1 MNTLVGRHLAGLAA
15 LGAALTLAA
24 YGAAAAST
32 PILTATAV
40 HITDHPAFVKAVVDF
55 SGATLAGNNVRASDP
70 GPADGTANLLV
81 SYASVASR
89 VPVRTAHGV
98 SVHVVEV
105 PYGLSVGIG
114 ALPGAFKYLSYSV
127 TGGDQLVVDLWKS
140 TFAPAGDIPRGKGNC
155 LTLSGVRAT
164 PGTVTARGTA
174 HGLFENQL
182 RPVLRDSFGHV
193 LATRAVAISRRWSVA
208 VHYTA
213 PQGQSASFEAAASSA
228 KDGALAC
235 LVQKAFALPASN
247 PRANLSLVYRA
258 YADVNGDGRP
268 DLVTLRH
275 VDASKGKLTVMLARG
290 GRLSVTTPSDAV
302 WVPGL
307 VAAGNVDGHSG
318 EELFVDV
325 THVTTAESISIYTYW
340 QAHLVKAGTLSA
352 YGYDYGILYGLTC
365 SAKGARHFITE
376 HDFNLKFGTDRWMRQ
391 DAVYVWQGAMLKRF
405 ARHAATLIKGQP
417 SPTLVGVRCGHPL

>member
-24 YGAAAAST
+24 YGASAAST
-32 PILTATAV
+32 PTVTATAV
-40 HITDHPAFVKAVVDF
+40 HITDHPAFVQAVVDF
-55 SGATLAGNNVRASDP
+55 SGAAVAGNHVQATDP
-70 GPADGTANLLV
+70 GPADGTANVLV
-81 SYASVASR
+81 SYPSVASR

-98 SVHVVEV
+98 SVRVVEV
-105 PYGLSVGIG
+105 PSGLSVGIG
-114 ALPGAFKYLSYSV
+114 ALPGAFKYLSHNV

-140 TFAPAGDIPRGKGNC
+140 TFAPAGDITRGTDNC
-155 LTLSGVRAT
+155 LTLNGVRAT

-174 HGLFENQL
+174 HGLFENHF
-182 RPVLRDSFGHV
+182 RAVLPDFFGHV
-193 LATRAVAISRRWSVA
+193 LTTRAVTASGRWSVA

-213 PQGQSASFEAAASSA
+213 PQGQGASFEAAASSA

-247 PRANLSLVYRA
+247 ARANLSLVYRA

-275 VDASKGKLTVMLARG
+275 VSASKGKLTVMLAGG
-290 GRLSVTTPSDAV
+290 GRLSVTTPSDAA
-302 WVPGL
+302 WLPAL
-307 VAAGNVDGHSG
+307 VAAGNVDGRPG

-340 QAHLVKAGTLSA
+340 QGHLVKAGTLSA

-365 SAKGARHFITE
+365 SAKSTRHFTIE
-376 HDFNLKFGTDRWMRQ
+376 HDFYLKFGTDRWMRQ
-391 DAVYVWQGAMLKRF
+391 DAVYLWQGATLRRF

-417 SPTLVGVRCGHPL
+417 SPTLVGVQCGHPL

>member
-1 MNTLVGRHLAGLAA
+1 MNTLLGRHLAGMAA

-24 YGAAAAST
+24 YGASAAST
-32 PILTATAV
+32 PSLTATAV
-40 HITDHPAFVKAVVDF
+40 NITDHPAFVQAVVDF
-55 SGATLAGNNVRASDP
+55 SGAAVAGNHVQATDP
-70 GPADGTANLLV
+70 GPADGTPNVLV
-81 SYASVASR
+81 SYPSVASR
-89 VPVRTAHGV
+89 VPARTAHGV
-98 SVHVVEV
+98 SVRVVEV
-105 PYGLSVGIG
+105 PHGLSVGLG
-114 ALPGAFKYLSYSV
+114 ALPGTFKYLSYSV
-127 TGGDQLVVDLWKS
+127 TGGGQLVVDLWKS

-174 HGLFENQL
+174 HGLFENQF
-182 RPVLRDSFGHV
+182 RAVLRDSSGHV
-193 LATRAVAISRRWSVA
+193 LATRTVTVSGHWSVA

-213 PQGQSASFEAAASSA
+213 PQGQGASFEAAASSA

-235 LVQKAFALPASN
+235 LVQKALALPTSN
-247 PRANLSLVYRA
+247 PRANLSVVYRA
-258 YADVNGDGRP
+258 QADVNGDGRP

-275 VDASKGKLTVMLARG
+275 MSASNGKLTVMLAGG

-302 WVPGL
+302 WLPGL
-307 VAAGNVDGHSG
+307 VAAGNVDGRPG

-365 SAKGARHFITE
+365 SAEGTRHLITE
-376 HDFNLKFGTDRWMRQ
+376 HAFYLDFGTHRWMRQ
-391 DAVYVWQGAMLKRF
+391 DTVYVWQGATLKRF
-405 ARHAATLIKGQP
+405 ARHAATLIQGQP
-417 SPTLVGVRCGHPL
+417 SPTQVGVQCGHPL